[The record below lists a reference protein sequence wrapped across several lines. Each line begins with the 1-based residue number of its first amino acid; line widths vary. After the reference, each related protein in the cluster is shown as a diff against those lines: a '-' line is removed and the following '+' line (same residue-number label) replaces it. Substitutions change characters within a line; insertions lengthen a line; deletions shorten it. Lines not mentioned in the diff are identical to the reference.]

1 MVPAA
6 SASRMD
12 SEKAVPHRLIA
23 AAARK
28 AMR

>member
-1 MVPAA
+1 MLPAA

-12 SEKAVPHRLIA
+12 SENAMAHRLIA

-28 AMR
+28 ATR